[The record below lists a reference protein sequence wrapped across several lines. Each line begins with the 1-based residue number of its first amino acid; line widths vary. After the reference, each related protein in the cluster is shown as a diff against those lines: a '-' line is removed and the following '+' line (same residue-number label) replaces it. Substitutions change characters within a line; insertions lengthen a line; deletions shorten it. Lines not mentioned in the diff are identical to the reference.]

1 MTARVVG
8 LGQRAAADDGVG
20 LAVIDALRARG
31 VPDGVELHA
40 CAEASALVE
49 LLRTRAP
56 VVLVDAVVG
65 AGAPG
70 EVVALDP
77 DRIDGRGP
85 TPLSTHG
92 VGVVEALAIARA
104 LYPAEVSPRV
114 SVVGVAIEPP
124 GRYSPELSPAVAR
137 AVPRAAARALSLL
150 AGGEGEGEGGGRG
163 RGGGRRLR
171 EMHESQVARQI
182 LEAVLDRARA
192 AGATRV
198 RAVDGWVSESEA
210 LSAESLRLHFEAH
223 AAGTVAER
231 AALRL
236 RLEHVAARCRAC
248 GARYLPAHH
257 LLLCPACGATDGD
270 LEGPLGLG
278 VEAIEVE

>member
-77 DRIDGRGP
+77 DRIDARGP

-92 VGVVEALAIARA
+92 MGVVEALAIARA

-150 AGGEGEGEGGGRG
+150 AGDAGEGAGGGE
-163 RGGGRRLR
+163 RGG
-171 EMHESQVARQI
+171 
-182 LEAVLDRARA
+182 
-192 AGATRV
+192 
-198 RAVDGWVSESEA
+198 
-210 LSAESLRLHFEAH
+210 
-223 AAGTVAER
+223 
-231 AALRL
+231 
-236 RLEHVAARCRAC
+236 
-248 GARYLPAHH
+248 
-257 LLLCPACGATDGD
+257 
-270 LEGPLGLG
+270 
-278 VEAIEVE
+278 

>member
-1 MTARVVG
+1 
-8 LGQRAAADDGVG
+8 
-20 LAVIDALRARG
+20 
-31 VPDGVELHA
+31 
-40 CAEASALVE
+40 
-49 LLRTRAP
+49 
-56 VVLVDAVVG
+56 
-65 AGAPG
+65 
-70 EVVALDP
+70 
-77 DRIDGRGP
+77 
-85 TPLSTHG
+85 
-92 VGVVEALAIARA
+92 
-104 LYPAEVSPRV
+104 
-114 SVVGVAIEPP
+114 
-124 GRYSPELSPAVAR
+124 
-137 AVPRAAARALSLL
+137 
-150 AGGEGEGEGGGRG
+150 
-163 RGGGRRLR
+163 
-171 EMHESQVARQI
+171 MHESQVARQI

-248 GARYLPAHH
+248 GARYLPEHH